1 MVEVLIH
8 SCWSEEVVLVKLLA
22 TLMLGSGV
30 REGDEAFEEEGF
42 CNLLTQTQAKRVRT
56 RPVLRKGIPTIMAK
70 SEEDGQRWFLI
81 SSASSVVTTALPVK
95 KEKKT
100 FLINFESLKSIAW

>member
-1 MVEVLIH
+1 M
-8 SCWSEEVVLVKLLA
+8 VKLLA

-81 SSASSVVTTALPVK
+81 SSASSVVTTAFPV
-95 KEKKT
+95 EEYNLNFFV
-100 FLINFESLKSIAW
+100 FLNSIAW